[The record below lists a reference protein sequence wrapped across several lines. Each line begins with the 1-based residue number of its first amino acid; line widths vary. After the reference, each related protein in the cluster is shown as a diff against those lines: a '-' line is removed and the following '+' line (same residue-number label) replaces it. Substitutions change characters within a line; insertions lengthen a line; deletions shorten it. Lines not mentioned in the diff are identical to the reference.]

1 MVCLG
6 QSDIFK
12 TWCTQILPNA
22 SVLARLALFAGV
34 GTGSFLVNGVFSCR
48 TVRALILVGV
58 SVEFTRNTLQA
69 GGGRVVIEATNA
81 VAVLDAGG
89 AWGAGGV
96 EHASLTNIT
105 THGRVLLAICVYGTL
120 RAN

>member
-1 MVCLG
+1 MVY
-6 QSDIFK
+6 
-12 TWCTQILPNA
+12 
-22 SVLARLALFAGV
+22 R
-34 GTGSFLVNGVFSCR
+34 VFSCR

-81 VAVLDAGG
+81 VAVFDAGG
-89 AWGAGGV
+89 ALGAGGV

-105 THGRVLLAICVYGTL
+105 THGRVLRTICVDGTW
-120 RAN
+120 RAS

>member
-12 TWCTQILPNA
+12 TWCTQVLPNA

-81 VAVLDAGG
+81 VAVLNAGG
-89 AWGAGGV
+89 AWSAGGV
-96 EHASLTNIT
+96 VHASLTNST
-105 THGRVLLAICVYGTL
+105 THGRVLLAICVAGAQCA
-120 RAN
+120 R

>member
-1 MVCLG
+1 MV
-6 QSDIFK
+6 
-12 TWCTQILPNA
+12 
-22 SVLARLALFAGV
+22 
-34 GTGSFLVNGVFSCR
+34 VF
-48 TVRALILVGV
+48 

-69 GGGRVVIEATNA
+69 GRGRVVIEATNA

-105 THGRVLLAICVYGTL
+105 TDGRVVLAICVYGTL